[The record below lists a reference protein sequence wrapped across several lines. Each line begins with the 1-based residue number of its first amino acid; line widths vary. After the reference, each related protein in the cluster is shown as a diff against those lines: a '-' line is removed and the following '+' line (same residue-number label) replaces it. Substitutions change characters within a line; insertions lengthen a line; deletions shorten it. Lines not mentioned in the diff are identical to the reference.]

1 MLHNQEKSEI
11 LKFNFLLYS
20 KALLELMKPR
30 VMSLV
35 IFTCAVG
42 LLTSPITISFIDSL
56 IGILFVTMGAGAAGA
71 LNMWYEADLD
81 KMMTRT
87 CLRPIPTG
95 KVNKRHALFFGVL
108 LSIISIFGL
117 YYFANILSSTL
128 LFITISF
135 YLIVYTIWLKR
146 KTSQNIVIGGVAG
159 ALPPV
164 IGWTIATNT
173 LNFEPITFFLI
184 IFFWTPSHFWALS
197 LYKIDD
203 YKNANIPMLP
213 ITNGI
218 EETKRNIF
226 VYSILMLPIV
236 LIPYFIGFLSEF
248 YLITSVLITLYYN
261 YLCYKLLN
269 FQKNKFEI
277 IKARKVFS
285 FSIYYLFLL
294 FVLILIDKLI

>member
-1 MLHNQEKSEI
+1 MLHNQEKSET
-11 LKFNFLLYS
+11 LRFNFLLYS

-95 KVNKRHALFFGVL
+95 KVNKQHALFFGVL

-117 YYFANILSSTL
+117 YYFANILSATL